1 MKTEPALIIGFI
13 GAAILAV
20 IQTFAGSGIVSAD
33 TGQTILNIA
42 TTLIPLIVGIIT
54 RAFVTSPAT
63 VAKIRAGQA

>member
-13 GAAILAV
+13 GAAVLAV